1 MGYLQSLGFKH
12 EVNDGLSLQIAI
24 KWHLEYNHY
33 PGLPAVLVPACIA
46 AIEAANMGEWDNIVS
61 MPDEVLFRGS
71 GSAQAFQ
78 IIESCHL
85 DAFVDADEGLW

>member
-12 EVNDGLSLQIAI
+12 EVNNGLSLEIAI
-24 KWHLEYNHY
+24 QWHLEHNHF
-33 PGLPAVLVPACIA
+33 PGLPVLLVPTCIA
-46 AIEAANMGEWDNIVS
+46 AIEAANMGEWDSIVS
-61 MPDEVLFRGS
+61 MPDEILFRGA

-85 DAFVDADEGLW
+85 DAFVDDDEGAW